1 MNTNQIAISPTIAAQ
16 IAEIDQSH
24 AEHTAR
30 LSGLT
35 EEQRVLADY
44 LHYKAISEKYE
55 AMAKECNAAIKD
67 WAELTGQEINLD
79 GIVAKVT
86 VSERVKW
93 DEDLAQEILGD
104 ACPLKVAVDTKRLE
118 VMEKAGKINQ
128 AELARIKTITEVKTL
143 RVTVPK

>member
-1 MNTNQIAISPTIAAQ
+1 MKTNQIVISPTITAQ
-16 IAEIDQSH
+16 IAEIEASNSQH
-24 AEHTAR
+24 QAR
-30 LSGLT
+30 LAGLT
-35 EEQRVLADY
+35 EQQRVLADY
-44 LHYKAISEKYE
+44 LHYKAISEKYGE
-55 AMAKECNAAIKD
+55 FAKECNDSIKD
-67 WAELTGQEINLD
+67 WAELTGEEINLD

-93 DEDLAQEILGD
+93 DEELAQEILGD